1 MRIQGNWL
9 SFMSWRSFSKNTS
22 GLDASLQKL
31 SSGLRINSAA
41 DDAAGLAM
49 SENFITRYR
58 SLVQATRNAQDGI
71 SLLDTAEGAL
81 QEIHNMLNRGRELSL
96 QAANGIYSTEE
107 RTSIQVEIDDIL
119 REIDRISDTTT
130 FNSRRLFNSFGSGA
144 TIGKIINGL
153 QNGWLEKAADII
165 KQYYGVEGDGS
176 KITIRFENQGPN
188 AAWITG
194 TPGVNGVLDDLELH
208 INLGAFGSS
217 TVAGAA
223 TSNLIADD
231 RKIARALTMATLA
244 RAVDY
249 YNLPSWFRSGVAD
262 LLAGRDET
270 LQADLTKY
278 GANALV
284 AALATPWQEDS
295 IHQSAAYLAVKY
307 LASQLPPGGMK
318 SLMTELSLSG
328 SAADLDTAFSNTLG
342 LDVGTFLAQFAS
354 DGATYAG
361 TLLLTDPDVGSIHP
375 GDNETVIP
383 DDGAYS
389 DNPLA
394 PAFDI
399 DWSDNGAMD
408 PVKIA
413 LQVGANN
420 SDWVELVLPHMSTL
434 SLGLVGT
441 NVISRATKAIDQ
453 FTKAVNKVSDY
464 RAQIG
469 AQSNRLEVT
478 VTVNRGQAEEQISSY
493 SRIRDLDF
501 AKELTT
507 LTRQQILT
515 QSSGAA
521 LAQANNMRQNV
532 KWLLNGMS
540 STRSTGAAFGM

>member
-9 SFMSWRSFSKNTS
+9 SFMSWRSFSKNAS

-107 RTSIQVEIDDIL
+107 RTAIQVEIDDIL

-130 FNSRRLFNSFGSGA
+130 FNNRRLFNSFGSGA
-144 TIGKIINGL
+144 TIGKVINGL

-165 KQYYGVEGDGS
+165 KQYYGIEGDGT
-176 KITIRFENQGPN
+176 KITIRFENQGSN

-223 TSNLIADD
+223 TGNMIADD

-270 LQADLTKY
+270 LQADVTKY

-307 LASQLPPGGMK
+307 LASQLPPGAMK

-354 DGATYAG
+354 NGAAYAG
-361 TLLLTDPDVGSIHP
+361 TLLLNDPDVGSIHP

-383 DDGAYS
+383 DDGSYS

-413 LQVGANN
+413 LQVGANQ
-420 SDWVELVLPHMSTL
+420 SDWVELILPHMSTL

-441 NVISRATKAIDQ
+441 NVVSRATKAIDQ
-453 FTKAVNKVSDY
+453 FTAAVNKVSDY

-469 AQSNRLEVT
+469 AQTNRLEVT
-478 VTVNRGQAEEQISSY
+478 VTVNRGQAEEQVSSY

-540 STRSTGAAFGM
+540 STRSTGAAFGV